1 MRKYYEIAKKLPED
15 LSYEELERIA
25 KEHNLNA
32 VILFLIHNDFLI
44 RKERAD
50 VFRELVEDEWYD
62 YDYENIEDLI

>member
-1 MRKYYEIAKKLPED
+1 MKKRYYEIVKNLPENI
-15 LSYEELERIA
+15 SYEELERIA

-50 VFRELVEDEWYD
+50 VFHELVEDEWFD
-62 YDYENIEDLI
+62 YDIEDWL